1 MVLDTDNDHGSTDDE
16 SEYVPSENESLS
28 DDNENR
34 ENDQN
39 LRISVSE
46 PSLNISDT
54 VGTSACNDDAMYVKN
69 SSIKSKKNCCVFCM
83 KLQSQIARHLTNV
96 HCNEPE
102 VRKFAVLSKKHEER
116 KKKIDILRKQGNF
129 KYNTNADIN
138 TGQLIVYRRPTTS
151 SKTATDFIACFKCK
165 GFFTKNTI

>member
-1 MVLDTDNDHGSTDDE
+1 MVLDTHNGHGSTDDE

-54 VGTSACNDDAMYVKN
+54 VGTSAMTKQ
-69 SSIKSKKNCCVFCM
+69 CM
-83 KLQSQIARHLTNV
+83 LKTV
-96 HCNEPE
+96 P
-102 VRKFAVLSKKHEER
+102 LSL
-116 KKKIDILRKQGNF
+116 KKIVMVF
-129 KYNTNADIN
+129 
-138 TGQLIVYRRPTTS
+138 V
-151 SKTATDFIACFKCK
+151 
-165 GFFTKNTI
+165 